1 MDINLKKKSFLEY
14 YSEVNS
20 AEKKR
25 IRDSFIK
32 ESGLSY
38 PSWYS
43 KLARK
48 NFTPLEMKC
57 LEELCGKSFK

>member
-25 IRDSFIK
+25 IRDSFIV

-48 NFTPLEMKC
+48 NFTLIEMKC
-57 LEELCGKSFK
+57 LEDICGKSFK